1 VEAFKFTKTF
11 DEGRWD
17 APGVDIEVHLAINGR
32 EISIEYEKLP
42 PDAGLPEPISK
53 AFATLRRN
61 LGPEYGKLFDLLKV
75 PRLAELPKDEAR
87 QFAKCKTHDAW
98 MQVDEV
104 RIAYGF
110 PSSPRQEYLKARS
123 SLFPNATD
131 AIPGGCTVMPSSP
144 KTGKVLYCAT
154 CRAAEKR
161 WLADNPAPPKET
173 K

>member
-1 VEAFKFTKTF
+1 LEKNGGLSGPLKHPLLTGAVPKPFAEIEPPPEGGPIAYLPIADQKTVYEEFLNAVEAFKFTKTF

-17 APGVDIEVHLAINGR
+17 APGVDIEVHLALNGR

-87 QFAKCKTHDAW
+87 QFAK
-98 MQVDEV
+98 
-104 RIAYGF
+104 
-110 PSSPRQEYLKARS
+110 
-123 SLFPNATD
+123 
-131 AIPGGCTVMPSSP
+131 
-144 KTGKVLYCAT
+144 
-154 CRAAEKR
+154 
-161 WLADNPAPPKET
+161 
-173 K
+173 